1 MLHHS
6 VIQRR
11 SDIEK
16 IAVIGLDGVPHSL
29 LSKFFKDGVMPCLSR
44 IAERGA
50 FVKTRTSL
58 PPVSSVAWTSFM
70 TGANPGEHGIFGFT
84 DLKPGSLKLH
94 LPSFDDIKA
103 PVIWNL
109 IPERYTVI
117 VNLPFTYPAR
127 PLNGILIA
135 GFVAPIFE
143 RAVFPVALLPRLKSE
158 NYRIDVDTVRGR
170 TDRRFLID
178 DLFDVM
184 NVREKVV
191 LDLMDKEPWELFI
204 AVVTGTDRIN
214 HFFYDAADDPTNPYH
229 REFID
234 YYKRVDLFISRFA
247 QRIGSATRLILL
259 SDHGFSKLTSHVQLN
274 YFLKSMGY
282 LTYITGNPKN
292 LEEID
297 PKSKAFAMEPSR
309 IYLNTRD
316 RFEKGILSRSDA
328 DELRLRL
335 RNDLLRVRLCDLG
348 VVGNKN
354 EGLPEEKLFVEALL
368 KEEVYSGGQLAKAP
382 DLVVIPR
389 KGYDPRAVIN
399 PSSPLNMDIFSGMH
413 THDDAFLIVNDPDII
428 SPEVEKD
435 PCVSNVGKLVTNLLV

>member
-1 MLHHS
+1 M
-6 VIQRR
+6 IQRH
-11 SDIEK
+11 SDIQR

-29 LSKFFKDGVMPCLSR
+29 LSKFFKDGVMPCLSQ

-50 FVKTRTSL
+50 FVKMRTSL

-84 DLKPGSLKLH
+84 DLKPGTLKLH

-103 PVIWNL
+103 PVIWNR

-127 PLNGILIA
+127 PLNGVLIA

-143 RAVFPVALLPRLKSE
+143 RAIFPDKFLRWLKSE

-170 TDRRFLID
+170 TDRRFLIG
-178 DLFDVM
+178 DLFDLI

-191 LDLMDKEPWELFI
+191 LDLMDGEPWELFV

-214 HFFYDAADDPTNPYH
+214 HFFYDAADNPTNPYH

-234 YYKRVDLFISRFA
+234 YYRRVDLFISRFVE
-247 QRIGSATRLILL
+247 RIGSATRLILL
-259 SDHGFSKLTSHVQLN
+259 SDHGFTKLKRHVQLN
-274 YFLKSMGY
+274 YLLKSMGY
-282 LTYITGNPKN
+282 LSYSLGNPKK
-292 LEEID
+292 LEDID
-297 PKSKAFAMEPSR
+297 PRFKAFAMEPSR
-309 IYLNTRD
+309 IYLNTRN
-316 RFEKGILSRSDA
+316 RFEKGILSHFEA

-335 RNDLLRVRLCDLG
+335 KNDLLSLRLCDLG
-348 VVGNKN
+348 IVGNTDD
-354 EGLPEEKLFVEALL
+354 EHPEEKLFVEVLL
-368 KEEVYSGGQLAKAP
+368 KEEIYSGNQLDNAP

-389 KGYDPRAVIN
+389 TGHDPRAVIN
-399 PSSPLNMDIFSGMH
+399 PSSPLTMDIFSGMH
-413 THDDAFLIVNDPDII
+413 THDDAFLIVDDADAVVPGL
-428 SPEVEKD
+428 SKD
-435 PCVSNVGKLVTNLLV
+435 PCVNDVGKLVLELYT